1 MFYMLTLSM
10 RYLKPTRMYW
20 NELRRK
26 ETEYGYRRSIK
37 TYMRMDPVVNDAY
50 RLRKLLE
57 KATGLKVY
65 KSELIANYFN
75 GYLSIVQEY
84 KNETN
89 PHITVAQGSWS
100 IENGGE
106 YKISLYTPTIVIK
119 GWKMLNTRFVKD
131 VAYKIVEALND
142 EFGENN
148 WNTCNEEQKC
158 WLPMSRNSFYL
169 QIPNFEK
176 Y

>member
-1 MFYMLTLSM
+1 
-10 RYLKPTRMYW
+10 
-20 NELRRK
+20 
-26 ETEYGYRRSIK
+26 
-37 TYMRMDPVVNDAY
+37 MDPVVNDAY

-106 YKISLYTPTIVIK
+106 YKISLYTPTIVTCH
-119 GWKMLNTRFVKD
+119 TR
-131 VAYKIVEALND
+131 YE
-142 EFGENN
+142 
-148 WNTCNEEQKC
+148 
-158 WLPMSRNSFYL
+158 
-169 QIPNFEK
+169 
-176 Y
+176 

>member
-1 MFYMLTLSM
+1 MT
-10 RYLKPTRMYW
+10 
-20 NELRRK
+20 
-26 ETEYGYRRSIK
+26 
-37 TYMRMDPVVNDAY
+37 PVVNDAY

-119 GWKMLNTRFVKD
+119 DKKVLNIRFVKD
-131 VAYKIVEALND
+131 LAYKIVEALND
-142 EFGENN
+142 EFGETIGIRATRSKSAGFPCVETHSICKFQILK
-148 WNTCNEEQKC
+148 NTKTYRI
-158 WLPMSRNSFYL
+158 MSKLYKLTLFGKPVLIGWFSHAGKWYHK
-169 QIPNFEK
+169 IGII

>member
-1 MFYMLTLSM
+1 
-10 RYLKPTRMYW
+10 
-20 NELRRK
+20 
-26 ETEYGYRRSIK
+26 
-37 TYMRMDPVVNDAY
+37 MDPVVNDAY

-75 GYLSIVQEY
+75 GYLSIIQEY

-119 GWKMLNTRFVKD
+119 GKRILNTRFVKD

-142 EFGENN
+142 ELNISLYGWDIATTSPICHFDLLAVGLIGS
-148 WNTCNEEQKC
+148 K
-158 WLPMSRNSFYL
+158 
-169 QIPNFEK
+169 QIRLVCVL
-176 Y
+176 

>member
-1 MFYMLTLSM
+1 
-10 RYLKPTRMYW
+10 
-20 NELRRK
+20 
-26 ETEYGYRRSIK
+26 
-37 TYMRMDPVVNDAY
+37 MDPVVNDAY

-119 GWKMLNTRFVKD
+119 GKRILNTRFVKD

-142 EFGENN
+142 EFGEDN
-148 WNTCNEEQKC
+148 WNTCNEEQ
-158 WLPMSRNSFYL
+158 
-169 QIPNFEK
+169 
-176 Y
+176 

>member
-1 MFYMLTLSM
+1 
-10 RYLKPTRMYW
+10 
-20 NELRRK
+20 
-26 ETEYGYRRSIK
+26 
-37 TYMRMDPVVNDAY
+37 MRMDPVVNDAY

-84 KNETN
+84 KNEIN

-119 GWKMLNTRFVKD
+119 GKRILNTRFVKD

-142 EFGENN
+142 EFGEDN

>member
-1 MFYMLTLSM
+1 
-10 RYLKPTRMYW
+10 
-20 NELRRK
+20 
-26 ETEYGYRRSIK
+26 
-37 TYMRMDPVVNDAY
+37 MDPVVNDAY

-106 YKISLYTPTIVIK
+106 YKIHSIHLQSLLK
-119 GWKMLNTRFVKD
+119 ARG
-131 VAYKIVEALND
+131 
-142 EFGENN
+142 
-148 WNTCNEEQKC
+148 
-158 WLPMSRNSFYL
+158 YL
-169 QIPNFEK
+169 ILVL
-176 Y
+176 

>member
-1 MFYMLTLSM
+1 M
-10 RYLKPTRMYW
+10 R
-20 NELRRK
+20 
-26 ETEYGYRRSIK
+26 I
-37 TYMRMDPVVNDAY
+37 DPVVNDAY

-106 YKISLYTPTIVIK
+106 YKISFYTPTIVIK
-119 GWKMLNTRFVKD
+119 GKRMLNTCFVKD

-142 EFGENN
+142 EFGEDN

>member
-1 MFYMLTLSM
+1 MKMA
-10 RYLKPTRMYW
+10 P
-20 NELRRK
+20 
-26 ETEYGYRRSIK
+26 I
-37 TYMRMDPVVNDAY
+37 VNDAY

-57 KATGLKVY
+57 KATGIKVY
-65 KSELIANYFN
+65 KSDLISNYFN
-75 GYLSIVQEY
+75 CYISITQEY

-100 IENGGE
+100 IVNGGE

-119 GWKMLNTRFVKD
+119 GKKVLNTCFVKD
-131 VAYKIVEALND
+131 IFYKIVEALNN
-142 EFGENN
+142 EFGEGN
-148 WNTCNEEQKC
+148 WDTCNNETTV